1 MAKLLWQSSIHNNNV
16 VKDRDMEIKCK
27 VKPSIMGF
35 NEIRPMF
42 EVSSGIMAIME
53 KKWMVFT
60 KKQKGLLKSK
70 RKYTLDNMPSNYT
83 FLKNL
88 KIVFTR
94 MKFSSF
100 FSIQNVY
107 LSRGK
112 ENWQDPNKN
121 MYYFYFLDTRQVRSW
136 YLLGFLVFISYGIKK

>member
-16 VKDRDMEIKCK
+16 VNDRDMEIKCK
-27 VKPSIMGF
+27 VKPSIVGF

-60 KKQKGLLKSK
+60 KKQKGLSKSK
-70 RKYTLDNMPSNYT
+70 RKYTLDNMPANYT

-100 FSIQNVY
+100 FSTQNVY

-112 ENWQDPNKN
+112 KN
-121 MYYFYFLDTRQVRSW
+121 
-136 YLLGFLVFISYGIKK
+136 

>member
-1 MAKLLWQSSIHNNNV
+1 
-16 VKDRDMEIKCK
+16 
-27 VKPSIMGF
+27 
-35 NEIRPMF
+35 
-42 EVSSGIMAIME
+42 
-53 KKWMVFT
+53 
-60 KKQKGLLKSK
+60 
-70 RKYTLDNMPSNYT
+70 
-83 FLKNL
+83 
-88 KIVFTR
+88 